1 MNMEHKSRRRIHIF
15 WPLLLIT
22 VGVFLFLNNFS
33 SRMDNTT
40 LDALVKLWPLLL
52 VIGGI
57 ESFINRDGFLWPTV
71 ISGLGII
78 FLLSNF
84 GVLDMPVWTVFLKLW
99 PILLVALGLNLI
111 IGRARGIIAPILGI
125 LVGLLLLGAV
135 YFIAIQSPISPELQT
150 IQLPADGITNVEGE
164 IELTTG
170 RLILTGGAGEAYLV
184 EGTAPKSS
192 EEIVETEVTT
202 EEKTTPSF
210 RIYSSRGSYVYST
223 DAGKYAWNLALN
235 SDIIVEELVLKTA
248 AGEIY
253 ADLSQTRVIDLTT
266 NLAAGKTTLAL
277 PAEGFLEGT
286 LEGAVGELILC
297 VPEGLPIRIELE
309 TAVTTLSMDE
319 NFVKVDNVVTNSDSD
334 DPATLAIKLPVGII
348 AIRNYDNCDFTP

>member
-1 MNMEHKSRRRIHIF
+1 MDT
-15 WPLLLIT
+15 LI
-22 VGVFLFLNNFS
+22 
-33 SRMDNTT
+33 
-40 LDALVKLWPLLL
+40 KLWPLLL

-84 GVLDMPVWTVFLKLW
+84 GVFDIPVWTVFLKLW

-135 YFIAIQSPISPELQT
+135 YFIAIQSPIQSDLQT
-150 IQLPADGITNVEGE
+150 IELPAEDITNVEGE

-170 RLILTGGAGEAYLV
+170 RLMLTGGADADFLV
-184 EGTAPKSS
+184 QGTAPNSDDEKIDS
-192 EEIVETEVTT
+192 EVIIEG
-202 EEKTTPSF
+202 KTTPLF
-210 RIYSSRGSYVYST
+210 KIYSRSNSYIYST
-223 DAGKYAWNLALN
+223 DAGKYAWNLKLN
-235 SDIIVEELVLKTA
+235 SEITIEELRLKTA

-253 ADLSQTRVIDLTT
+253 ADLSATNVVDLTT

-297 VPEGLPIRIELE
+297 VPEGLPLRIDLE
-309 TAVTTLSMDE
+309 TAVTTLSMDDS
-319 NFVKVDNVVTNSDSD
+319 FTKVDSVITNSNNAN
-334 DPATLAIKLPVGII
+334 PATLSIKLPVGVIS
-348 AIRNYDNCDFTP
+348 IREYDNCDFTP